1 MCAFNLIIPGM
12 VAHMHT
18 PEHPALGFGDAE
30 ASVRSLWLNFK
41 LWLHGVF
48 EAGQEALRRGVT
60 HDTGPVAGLVLLASA
75 QCQSS

>member
-1 MCAFNLIIPGM
+1 
-12 VAHMHT
+12 MHT
-18 PEHPALGFGDAE
+18 PEHPALEFGDAE

-48 EAGQEALRRGVT
+48 EARHEALPGGGG
-60 HDTGPVAGLVLLASA
+60 DPVAGLVLLASA